1 MIEEIILAHLDRCC
15 AIPDTSSSHCRR
27 YDPAA
32 SFPALSQ
39 IFRNSRAHCAT

>member
-1 MIEEIILAHLDRCC
+1 TVSC

-32 SFPALSQ
+32 SFPL
-39 IFRNSRAHCAT
+39 